1 MSAARDAAD
10 VAAPTPPTSATP
22 TAVAPLANAQTARPH
37 RQRNRLLGAIVVA
50 IVAYTCVIAQ
60 AVIVPIL
67 VAILLGLM
75 FAPAVR
81 LLERWRVP
89 RAVGALLAVVFT
101 VAVTGGAFV
110 ALATPARQWMARMPQ
125 ALAHLESAMRDLRK
139 PLQAATSA
147 AHDLGKLANFDSG
160 QSSVRVVDASPGFL
174 AQALVAAPAMLAGI
188 IVVIFLLFLFLLH
201 GDELLRK
208 FVTLAP
214 HLRAKRDLVGATRQA
229 QHELSLYMI
238 TITLINTGLGV
249 ATAAALFAL
258 KIPDP
263 LLWGGVA
270 ALLNFA
276 PFIGPLL
283 TAVAL
288 TVVGFG
294 EFASPLSAL
303 AAPAAFLGLHLV
315 ESQLVTPHLVGR
327 RLALDP
333 VMVFLVLI
341 ALGWMWGVAGLLLAV
356 PLLSCAKIIAERS
369 PDGNAVA
376 TLLSR

>member
-1 MSAARDAAD
+1 MSATVDP
-10 VAAPTPPTSATP
+10 VAAAPPV
-22 TAVAPLANAQTARPH
+22 AVAAVADEPPATSTQPLRAS
-37 RQRNRLLGAIVVA
+37 RQRNRLLGAIVIA
-50 IVAYTCVIAQ
+50 ILVYTCVIAQ
-60 AVIVPIL
+60 AVIVPVL
-67 VAILLGLM
+67 VAMLLGLM
-75 FAPAVR
+75 LAPAVR
-81 LLERWRVP
+81 LLERWHIP
-89 RAVGALLAVVFT
+89 RAFGALLAVVFT
-101 VAVTGGAFV
+101 MAVTGGAV
-110 ALATPARQWMARMPQ
+110 AMLATPARAWMARTPQ
-125 ALAHLESAMRDLRK
+125 ALAHLETALRDLRK

-147 AHDLGKLANFDSG
+147 AHDLGKLANLDGG
-160 QSSVRVVDASPGFL
+160 QPVPVVNTSPGFFS
-174 AQALVAAPAMLAGI
+174 QALVAAPGVLAGV
-188 IVVIFLLFLFLLH
+188 IVVVFLLFLFLLH
-201 GDELLRK
+201 GDDLLRK
-208 FVTLAP
+208 FVTVAP

-238 TITLINTGLGV
+238 TITLINTGLGL

-270 ALLNFA
+270 ALMNFA
-276 PFIGPLL
+276 PFVGPLL
-283 TAVAL
+283 TSVAL

-303 AAPAAFLGLHLV
+303 AAPAAFLGLHLI

-333 VMVFLVLI
+333 VMVFLALI

-356 PLLSCAKIIAERS
+356 PLLSCAKIIAERA
-369 PDGNAVA
+369 PDGNIVA

>member
-1 MSAARDAAD
+1 MNATIEPAI
-10 VAAPTPPTSATP
+10 ATP
-22 TAVAPLANAQTARPH
+22 TAAIAAVQDDTQPAATSAPPLRAN

-75 FAPAVR
+75 LAPAVR

-89 RAVGALLAVVFT
+89 RAFGALLAVVFT
-101 VAVTGGAFV
+101 VTIAGGAF
-110 ALATPARQWMARMPQ
+110 AMLATPARTWMARAPL
-125 ALAHLESAMRDLRK
+125 ALTHIESALRDLRK

-147 AHDLGKLANFDSG
+147 AHDLGKLANLDGG
-160 QSSVRVVDASPGFL
+160 QPAPVVNTSPGFFS
-174 AQALVAAPAMLAGI
+174 QALVAAPGVLAGV
-188 IVVIFLLFLFLLH
+188 IVVVFLLFLFLLH

-238 TITLINTGLGV
+238 TITLINMGLGL

-270 ALLNFA
+270 ALMNFA
-276 PFIGPLL
+276 PFVGPLL
-283 TAVAL
+283 TSVAL

-303 AAPAAFLGLHLV
+303 AAPAAFLGLHLI

-333 VMVFLVLI
+333 VMVFLALI

-356 PLLSCAKIIAERS
+356 PLLSCAKIIAERA
-369 PDGNAVA
+369 PDGNIVA

>member
-1 MSAARDAAD
+1 MSATVDP
-10 VAAPTPPTSATP
+10 VAAAPPV
-22 TAVAPLANAQTARPH
+22 AVAAVADEPPATSTQPLRAS
-37 RQRNRLLGAIVVA
+37 RQRNRLLGAIVIA
-50 IVAYTCVIAQ
+50 ILVYTCVIAQ
-60 AVIVPIL
+60 AVIVPVL
-67 VAILLGLM
+67 VAMLLGLM
-75 FAPAVR
+75 LAPAVR
-81 LLERWRVP
+81 LLERWHIP
-89 RAVGALLAVVFT
+89 RAFGALLAVVFT
-101 VAVTGGAFV
+101 MAVTGGAV
-110 ALATPARQWMARMPQ
+110 AMLATPARAWMARTPQ
-125 ALAHLESAMRDLRK
+125 ALAHLETALRDLRK

-147 AHDLGKLANFDSG
+147 AHDLGKLANLDGG
-160 QSSVRVVDASPGFL
+160 QPVPVVNTSPGFFS
-174 AQALVAAPAMLAGI
+174 QALVAAPGVLAGV
-188 IVVIFLLFLFLLH
+188 IVVVFLLFLFLLH
-201 GDELLRK
+201 GDDLLRK

-238 TITLINTGLGV
+238 TITLINTGLGL

-270 ALLNFA
+270 ALMNFA
-276 PFIGPLL
+276 PFVGPLL
-283 TAVAL
+283 TSVAL

-303 AAPAAFLGLHLV
+303 AAPAAFLGLHLI

-333 VMVFLVLI
+333 VMVFLALI

-356 PLLSCAKIIAERS
+356 PLLSCAKIIAERA
-369 PDGNAVA
+369 PDGNIVA

>member
-1 MSAARDAAD
+1 MSATVDPVATAPPVA
-10 VAAPTPPTSATP
+10 VAAVADEPPATSTQ
-22 TAVAPLANAQTARPH
+22 PLRAS
-37 RQRNRLLGAIVVA
+37 RQRNRLLGAIVIA
-50 IVAYTCVIAQ
+50 ILVYTCVIAQ
-60 AVIVPIL
+60 AVIVPVL
-67 VAILLGLM
+67 VAMLLGLM
-75 FAPAVR
+75 LAPAVR
-81 LLERWRVP
+81 LLERWHIP
-89 RAVGALLAVVFT
+89 RAFGALLAVVFT
-101 VAVTGGAFV
+101 MAVTGGAV
-110 ALATPARQWMARMPQ
+110 AMLATPARAWMARTPQ
-125 ALAHLESAMRDLRK
+125 ALAHLETALRDLRK

-147 AHDLGKLANFDSG
+147 AHDLGKLANLDGG
-160 QSSVRVVDASPGFL
+160 QPVPVVNTSPGFFS
-174 AQALVAAPAMLAGI
+174 QALVAAPGVLAGV
-188 IVVIFLLFLFLLH
+188 IVVVFLLFLFLLH
-201 GDELLRK
+201 GDDLLRK

-238 TITLINTGLGV
+238 TITLINTGLGL

-270 ALLNFA
+270 ALMNFA
-276 PFIGPLL
+276 PFVGPLL
-283 TAVAL
+283 TSVAL

-303 AAPAAFLGLHLV
+303 AAPAAFLGLHLI

-333 VMVFLVLI
+333 VMVFLALI

-356 PLLSCAKIIAERS
+356 PLLSCAKIIAERA
-369 PDGNAVA
+369 PDGNIVA

>member
-1 MSAARDAAD
+1 MSATVDP
-10 VAAPTPPTSATP
+10 VAAAPPV
-22 TAVAPLANAQTARPH
+22 AVAAVADEPPATSTQPLRAS
-37 RQRNRLLGAIVVA
+37 RQRNRLLGAIVIA
-50 IVAYTCVIAQ
+50 ILVYTCVIAQ
-60 AVIVPIL
+60 AVIVPVL
-67 VAILLGLM
+67 VAMLLGLM
-75 FAPAVR
+75 LAPAVR
-81 LLERWRVP
+81 LLERWRIP
-89 RAVGALLAVVFT
+89 RAFGALLAVVFT
-101 VAVTGGAFV
+101 MAVTGGAV
-110 ALATPARQWMARMPQ
+110 AMLATPARAWMARTPQ
-125 ALAHLESAMRDLRK
+125 ALAHLETALRDLRK

-147 AHDLGKLANFDSG
+147 AHDLGKLANLDGG
-160 QSSVRVVDASPGFL
+160 QPVPVVNTSPGFFS
-174 AQALVAAPAMLAGI
+174 QALVAAPGVLAGV
-188 IVVIFLLFLFLLH
+188 IVVVFLLFLFLLH
-201 GDELLRK
+201 GDDLLRK

-238 TITLINTGLGV
+238 TITLINTGLGL

-270 ALLNFA
+270 ALMNFA
-276 PFIGPLL
+276 PFVGPLL
-283 TAVAL
+283 TSVAL

-303 AAPAAFLGLHLV
+303 AAPAAFLGLHLI

-333 VMVFLVLI
+333 VMVFLALI

-356 PLLSCAKIIAERS
+356 PLLSCAKIIAERA
-369 PDGNAVA
+369 PDGNIVA

>member
-1 MSAARDAAD
+1 MSATVDPVATAPPVA
-10 VAAPTPPTSATP
+10 VAAVADEPPATSTQ
-22 TAVAPLANAQTARPH
+22 PLRAS
-37 RQRNRLLGAIVVA
+37 RQRNRLLGAIVIA
-50 IVAYTCVIAQ
+50 IVVYTCVIAQ
-60 AVIVPIL
+60 AVIVPVL
-67 VAILLGLM
+67 VAMLLGLM
-75 FAPAVR
+75 LAPAVR
-81 LLERWRVP
+81 LLERWHIP
-89 RAVGALLAVVFT
+89 RAFGALLAVVFT
-101 VAVTGGAFV
+101 MAVTGGAV
-110 ALATPARQWMARMPQ
+110 AMLATPARAWMARTPQ
-125 ALAHLESAMRDLRK
+125 ALAHLETALRDLRK

-147 AHDLGKLANFDSG
+147 AHDLGKLANLDGG
-160 QSSVRVVDASPGFL
+160 QPVPVVNTSPGFFS
-174 AQALVAAPAMLAGI
+174 QALVAAPGVLAGV
-188 IVVIFLLFLFLLH
+188 IVVVFLLFLFLLH
-201 GDELLRK
+201 GDDLLRK

-238 TITLINTGLGV
+238 TITLINTGLGL

-270 ALLNFA
+270 ALMNFA
-276 PFIGPLL
+276 PFVGPLL
-283 TAVAL
+283 TSVAL

-303 AAPAAFLGLHLV
+303 AAPAAFLGLHLI

-333 VMVFLVLI
+333 VMVFLALI

-356 PLLSCAKIIAERS
+356 PLLSCAKIIAERA
-369 PDGNAVA
+369 PDGNIVA

>member
-1 MSAARDAAD
+1 MSATVDP
-10 VAAPTPPTSATP
+10 VAAAPPV
-22 TAVAPLANAQTARPH
+22 AVAAVADEPPATSTQPLRAS
-37 RQRNRLLGAIVVA
+37 RQRNRLLGAIVIA
-50 IVAYTCVIAQ
+50 IVVYTCVIAQ
-60 AVIVPIL
+60 AVIVPVL
-67 VAILLGLM
+67 VAMLLGLM
-75 FAPAVR
+75 LAPAVR
-81 LLERWRVP
+81 LLERWHIP
-89 RAVGALLAVVFT
+89 RAFGALLAVVFT
-101 VAVTGGAFV
+101 MAVTGGAV
-110 ALATPARQWMARMPQ
+110 AMLATPARAWMARTPQ
-125 ALAHLESAMRDLRK
+125 ALAHLETALRDLRK

-147 AHDLGKLANFDSG
+147 AHDLGKLANLDGG
-160 QSSVRVVDASPGFL
+160 QPVPVVNTSPGFFS
-174 AQALVAAPAMLAGI
+174 QALVAAPGVLAGV
-188 IVVIFLLFLFLLH
+188 IVVVFLLFLFLLH
-201 GDELLRK
+201 GDDLLRK

-238 TITLINTGLGV
+238 TITLINTGLGL

-270 ALLNFA
+270 ALMNFA
-276 PFIGPLL
+276 PFVGPLL
-283 TAVAL
+283 TSVAL

-333 VMVFLVLI
+333 VMVFLALI

-356 PLLSCAKIIAERS
+356 PLLSCAKIIAERA
-369 PDGNAVA
+369 PDGNIVA